1 MTDKRFYWLKLRDN
15 FFDRLDIKA
24 MRMLEGGG
32 EMVIIYMK
40 MLLSALN
47 SEGKIIYSNIL
58 SSCEE
63 EIAIRINEDTEKVHK
78 TLEFLIKTGQAVI
91 SDNGD
96 ILLTELAEMEGS
108 ESSSAQRVRKSRKNK
123 ALQCNENVTADI
135 EKEKEKDTD
144 KETDKET
151 ENTEKNLHVQT
162 KCKSAGKNNIDCEKI
177 IGEFNNICKSL
188 PRATTLN
195 KSRKKKI
202 EAAYT
207 QLGGDFTEFFRKIEN
222 SDFLTGRNGK
232 WKSCFDWVLKPENLI
247 KILEGN
253 YDNNTVIPNKL
264 LHIGDY
270 TPTYS
275 IEEFENESVLDYYA

>member
-40 MLLSALN
+40 MLLSTLN

-78 TLEFLIKTGQAVI
+78 TLEFLIKTGQAVR

-123 ALQCNENVTADI
+123 ALQCNENVATDIDI
-135 EKEKEKDTD
+135 EKDTEKDT
-144 KETDKET
+144 
-151 ENTEKNLHVQT
+151 ENTNENRPAPENVKAVVKNEIDYKKITSEFNSICQSLPKVTALSQNR
-162 KCKSAGKNNIDCEKI
+162 KKNID
-177 IGEFNNICKSL
+177 
-188 PRATTLN
+188 T
-195 KSRKKKI
+195 
-202 EAAYT
+202 AYT
-207 QLGGDFTEFFRKIEN
+207 RLGGDFTEFFRKIEN

-253 YDNNTVIPNKL
+253 YDNRASAPGKMVHL
-264 LHIGDY
+264 GDY
-270 TPTYS
+270 APTYS
-275 IEEFENESVLDYYA
+275 IDEFENQSVPDYFA